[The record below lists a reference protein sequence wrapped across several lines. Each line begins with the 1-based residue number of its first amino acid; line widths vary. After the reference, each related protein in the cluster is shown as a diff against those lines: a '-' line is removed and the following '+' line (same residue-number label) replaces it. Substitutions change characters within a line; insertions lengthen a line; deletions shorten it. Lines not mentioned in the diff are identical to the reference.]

1 MTPLPNIELGG
12 GARKI
17 DPNCFNL
24 DPVHGLGEWKRK
36 AQDIPWPVEDA
47 SIGNMRASHVMEHI
61 PAGQDR
67 IDVMNEAWR
76 VLIPGGTLEIIV
88 PFIVIPFDMVPPG
101 LHPGPMWPA
110 IADPTHVSFWC
121 TESFSYFDGGMEPE
135 ASYGIKKWHTQSLTV
150 RRGWEGCWVGTPRKE

>member
-12 GARKI
+12 GTIRI
-17 DPNCFNL
+17 DPGCFNL
-24 DPVHGLGEWKRK
+24 DPVHGQGEWKRK
-36 AQDIPWPVEDA
+36 AQDIPWPTGNN

-76 VLIPGGTLEIIV
+76 VLIPGGTFEIIV
-88 PFIVIPFDMVPPG
+88 PFLIVPFSLG
-101 LHPGPMWPA
+101 TAEFPGPMWTA

-121 TESFSYFDGGMEPE
+121 VESFAYFDGKMEPD
-135 ASYGIKKWHTQSLTV
+135 ADYGIKKWHTESLTI
-150 RRGWEGCWVGTPRKE
+150 RNGWEGRWAGVPVKE